1 MGKIL
6 FNSDDHIVYIFPDY
20 SPKDAIQSNQ
30 YLIVHKG
37 KAVLLDP
44 GGNRTYHKLLE
55 HISSLINPK
64 EDLEYII
71 LSHQDPDIVA
81 SLNGW
86 LMITKAE
93 ALISKLWIRFIP
105 HFGLSGWLEGRVR
118 PIEDSGGSIELNGC
132 KLYVLPAH
140 FLHSP
145 GNFQIYDPTSK
156 ILFSGDAGAS
166 VGQDYME
173 VQTIKDHIK
182 YMEGFH
188 KRYMASNKICR
199 LWASMVEELDI
210 EIIAPQHGA
219 IMVGKDAVREFINW
233 IKDLRCGVD
242 LFSEENFKLPK
253 DIIKRE
259 PMLN

>member
-1 MGKIL
+1 MGKLL
-6 FNSDDHIVYIFPDY
+6 FQSDDHRVYMFSEY

-37 KAVLLDP
+37 KGILLDP
-44 GGNRTYHKLLE
+44 GGNRTYHRLLD
-55 HISSLINPK
+55 HISQIINPK
-64 EDLEYII
+64 EDLIYIL

-86 LMITKAE
+86 LMVTRAE
-93 ALISKLWIRFIP
+93 ALISKLWIRFLP
-105 HFGLSGWLEGRVR
+105 HFGLSGWLEGRVK
-118 PIEDSGGSIELNGC
+118 PVEDSGGSIELNGC
-132 KLYVLPAH
+132 RLYILPAH

-145 GNFQIYDPTSK
+145 GNFQVYDPVSK

-173 VQTIKDHIK
+173 VYSIKGHIK

-199 LWASMVEELDI
+199 LWAKMVERLDI

-219 IMVGKDAVREFINW
+219 VMIGREAVKEFISW
-233 IKDLRCGVD
+233 IKELRCGVD
-242 LFSEENFKLPK
+242 LLSEENYKLPK
-253 DIIKRE
+253 EIVKKE
-259 PMLN
+259 VLLN